1 MVRQAYNFLNL
12 VYCQFQWCK
21 FVTQKKFVRVP
32 RWTTD
37 INSIKNKPTMIS
49 IQNLRFNFHRFV
61 LERNVNYKADDNGT
75 QTSKY
80 ILRGI
85 IENY

>member
-21 FVTQKKFVRVP
+21 FVTQKVCKGSKMDNRYKF
-32 RWTTD
+32 
-37 INSIKNKPTMIS
+37 NKSKPTMIS

-61 LERNVNYKADDNGT
+61 PERNVNYKADDNGT
-75 QTSKY
+75 QSSKY
-80 ILRGI
+80 ILTGI

>member
-1 MVRQAYNFLNL
+1 
-12 VYCQFQWCK
+12 
-21 FVTQKKFVRVP
+21 
-32 RWTTD
+32 
-37 INSIKNKPTMIS
+37 MIS

-85 IENY
+85 MENY